1 MRTSSRL
8 SQTLD
13 FFGRI
18 GDKMKLP
25 DDDHAAIAQVLTDY
39 YRAFSTLDAQ
49 AVLPYFHEPSQL
61 ISAAGVVPTPT
72 RDAVAAAFQPVMDAL
87 RSRGFIRSELVD
99 LHLKRLSAT
108 TVIAGGVAVRRKTD
122 GQELERAGVVYL
134 LQRTSAGWQF
144 ATVAIHDAEDV
155 LRPE

>member
-1 MRTSSRL
+1 MGTSSRL
-8 SQTLD
+8 SQTFD

-25 DDDHAAIAQVLTDY
+25 DDDNAAVAQVLTDY

-61 ISAAGVVPTPT
+61 ISPA
-72 RDAVAAAFQPVMDAL
+72 
-87 RSRGFIRSELVD
+87 
-99 LHLKRLSAT
+99 
-108 TVIAGGVAVRRKTD
+108 GVAVRRKTD
-122 GQELERAGVVYL
+122 GQELERTGVVYL

-144 ATVAIHDAEDV
+144 ATVAIHDAEDA